1 MVASSEFQVCL
12 QLKRVLRFVKIF
24 SNQRLLKWAYTII
37 SKSSDVTVRWRCHVM
52 YKSKLA
58 VKVCFS
64 NLVNTAIMELC
75 DLTLIT
81 LFMPAK
87 LTPNVR
93 APVALWPELF

>member
-1 MVASSEFQVCL
+1 
-12 QLKRVLRFVKIF
+12 
-24 SNQRLLKWAYTII
+24 
-37 SKSSDVTVRWRCHVM
+37 M

-64 NLVNTAIMELC
+64 NLVNTAIMESC

-87 LTPNVR
+87 LTPNMR
-93 APVALWPELF
+93 APVAPWPRGPSYFNKWRDIVYLKSGGLGAMIS